1 MRVSGE
7 ESVNPRVPCVYGAL
21 NLLSQVGTAY
31 AAPTHF
37 YRLKPAQSITSTA
50 GSPFIEPITGQND
63 GATNSAW

>member
-1 MRVSGE
+1 MRLSGE

-37 YRLKPAQSITSTA
+37 YRLKPAQSITGTA
-50 GSPFIEPITGQND
+50 GSPFTEPSTGQNHR
-63 GATNSAW
+63 ATDSAW